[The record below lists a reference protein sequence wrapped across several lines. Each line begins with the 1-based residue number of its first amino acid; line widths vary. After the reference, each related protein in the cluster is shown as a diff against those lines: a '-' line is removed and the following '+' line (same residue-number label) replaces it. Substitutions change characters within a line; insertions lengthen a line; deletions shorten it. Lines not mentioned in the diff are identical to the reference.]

1 MRVLI
6 ADLFSK
12 DAIEQMQA
20 GGMNVHYNDKLAGE
34 ALDKALA
41 EHNPQVLVVRSTKV
55 PAATIDAGAGL

>member
-1 MRVLI
+1 
-6 ADLFSK
+6 
-12 DAIEQMQA
+12 MQA

-55 PAATIDAGAGL
+55 PAATIDAGTGL

>member
-20 GGMNVHYNDKLAGE
+20 SGMEITYNDKLNGE
-34 ALDKALA
+34 TLDEAM
-41 EHNPQVLVVRSTKV
+41 T
-55 PAATIDAGAGL
+55 